1 VQSMLR
7 TVLIE
12 KGLLLL
18 MIGFLL
24 GRAVVLY
31 EISPFALAFVATAW
45 AMQQKR
51 MLPLSMFV
59 IFGALTYSVEQALLV
74 TVLLVVFSLQGKVN
88 LYDILHLTSEG
99 VLAIVLLLI
108 FMQSIPLLTHKKYQ
122 PALKNEEVVCMIILV
137 ASVLTG
143 FIGWD
148 IAGVS
153 LVQVFSRY
161 IVLVFAI
168 VGGAAIGS
176 TVGVV
181 AGLILSLASVV
192 NLYQMSLLAFAGL
205 LGGL

>member
-1 VQSMLR
+1 
-7 TVLIE
+7 
-12 KGLLLL
+12 
-18 MIGFLL
+18 
-24 GRAVVLY
+24 Y
-31 EISPFALAFVATAW
+31 DH
-45 AMQQKR
+45 
-51 MLPLSMFV
+51 
-59 IFGALTYSVEQALLV
+59 
-74 TVLLVVFSLQGKVN
+74 FSCFCAN
-88 LYDILHLTSEG
+88 W
-99 VLAIVLLLI
+99 
-108 FMQSIPLLTHKKYQ
+108 
-122 PALKNEEVVCMIILV
+122 
-137 ASVLTG
+137 

-205 LGGL
+205 LGGLLQEGIKISVSLGLLVGTFLVGIYGDAETIIPSLLASLSAVLLFFITPNK

>member
-1 VQSMLR
+1 
-7 TVLIE
+7 
-12 KGLLLL
+12 
-18 MIGFLL
+18 
-24 GRAVVLY
+24 
-31 EISPFALAFVATAW
+31 
-45 AMQQKR
+45 
-51 MLPLSMFV
+51 
-59 IFGALTYSVEQALLV
+59 
-74 TVLLVVFSLQGKVN
+74 
-88 LYDILHLTSEG
+88 EG

-153 LVQVFSRY
+153 LVQVFSRS

-192 NLYQMSLLAFAGL
+192 TLYQMSLLAFAGL
-205 LGGL
+205 FVVLLREGKKISVSLGLLVGTFLVGVYG